1 MFLDKFDEDLFND
14 WMKNPHFY
22 HSFYNYDGHNYYNS
36 NWNSQIQRLVNKSLT
51 DESQIQK
58 IIEANLEYLQMKK
71 GVKIAKDFSKYIRD
85 HHLKTF
91 IARIDYLNNL
101 KVDDDTYSQSVINQL

>member
-1 MFLDKFDEDLFND
+1 
-14 WMKNPHFY
+14 
-22 HSFYNYDGHNYYNS
+22 
-36 NWNSQIQRLVNKSLT
+36 
-51 DESQIQK
+51 
-58 IIEANLEYLQMKK
+58 MKK

-85 HHLKTF
+85 YHLKTF

>member
-1 MFLDKFDEDLFND
+1 
-14 WMKNPHFY
+14 MKN
-22 HSFYNYDGHNYYNS
+22 
-36 NWNSQIQRLVNKSLT
+36 
-51 DESQIQK
+51 
-58 IIEANLEYLQMKK
+58 

-101 KVDDDTYSQSVINQL
+101 KLDDDTYSQSVINQL